1 MNINREDFRRPPGGQ
16 RVDPRRPN
24 FAKDRLAVG
33 KDPLVSG
40 PDVDP
45 AQQPWLPPAGRRP
58 AGPGTLSGPV
68 PEQAA
73 CLLEL
78 TQGGR
83 QALTLPGPTQRH
95 WLEDGDTVVL
105 RA

>member
-1 MNINREDFRRPPGGQ
+1 MLTQHSSHGY
-16 RVDPRRPN
+16 
-24 FAKDRLAVG
+24 RL
-33 KDPLVSG
+33 
-40 PDVDP
+40 
-45 AQQPWLPPAGRRP
+45 QAGDLL
-58 AGPGTLSGPV
+58 GTGTLSGPE

-83 QALTLPGPTQRH
+83 QALTLPGPTQRR

-105 RA
+105 RAWCQREGAAHIGFGECRGQVVPHAPTQGPEAALNSA